1 MIEVLDDFFSQEIHE
16 KIWQL
21 VKRPK
26 WSLTGGNPSDRF
38 WHMNDLE
45 GERYFNTYLFK
56 IICKK
61 LNRSFKIRR
70 VYANG
75 QTAGQCGVPH
85 RDDGDVTV
93 LYYPNPEWKLDWQ
106 GHFMVLE
113 GEDSSSEIARTITY
127 KPNRA
132 IILPA
137 NIYHYADAPH
147 RMFNGLRISVA
158 WKLLKK

>member
-1 MIEVLDDFFSQEIHE
+1 MS
-16 KIWQL
+16 
-21 VKRPK
+21 
-26 WSLTGGNPSDRF
+26 
-38 WHMNDLE
+38 
-45 GERYFNTYLFK
+45 
-56 IICKK
+56 
-61 LNRSFKIRR
+61 
-70 VYANG
+70 
-75 QTAGQCGVPH
+75 VPH
-85 RDDGDVTV
+85 FYKNR
-93 LYYPNPEWKLDWQ
+93 NSR
-106 GHFMVLE
+106 FISLE